1 MLINNSYYYEDKY
14 MFFTFDGVHSSKYNL
29 FIVNK
34 NDLKIENGI
43 GESSEYVSAMFQ
55 EGAYYTGTKKVQ
67 KTFKRKCAAEGL
79 TLSQYKEMMRWLAQ
93 GKRGFLS
100 FDSNPWW
107 GWTVVLDTV
116 SDATIMERGDKLVVE
131 FDVTWKTIGTF
142 LARNMYEAYYN
153 SDNEFAATDINS
165 ICNNV
170 YNDTMQSNEYGIP
183 VICRESDFSY
193 EKESDFNYGK
203 KIDLSNLEPGTNLRG
218 AKLYFS
224 GNSANL
230 TIQFENGYSIK
241 DIEYNAGKTFGLW
254 GDEGGLETQIFR
266 TGGSD
271 ANTEWNG
278 LEFTFPYNDDFIITE
293 ISPLNLDTVK
303 YSLLQPKADIY
314 HIQSVNNEHQHINF
328 FTKTN
333 KDTTTNI
340 RILHKP
346 LGASEEKT
354 YVSTSL
360 KSGEEEKFYSYYGES
375 NLVLLD
381 DKIIEQD
388 EQLNSNYQPNGILQ
402 LQSITPVL
410 VKPLRI
416 ENGDSYDIDI
426 IFDTSD
432 FNSLLLNDYNYICF
446 TKEESCI
453 NNIEYSYD
461 EWNELTYPKRY
472 TTFLFFTD
480 DSMEFKVNVA
490 DEDVYVNSSF
500 SPKSY
505 MWEQTYGNS
514 SISYVSSF
522 NLSDEQK
529 EMLMGIDLDSYT
541 CYFGKSNKVTIEN
554 NIQNNKFLTVVSCNN
569 L

>member
-1 MLINNSYYYEDKY
+1 MLINNGYYYEDKY

-34 NDLKIENGI
+34 NDLKIENSI

-116 SDATIMERGDKLVVE
+116 SDASIIERNDKLVVE
-131 FDVTWKTIGTF
+131 FDVTWKTVGTF
-142 LARNMYEAYYN
+142 LARNMYETYYN
-153 SDNEFAATDINS
+153 NDNEFAATDNNS
-165 ICNNV
+165 ICNNI

-193 EKESDFNYGK
+193 AEQIN
-203 KIDLSNLEPGTNLRG
+203 LSELSIGTNLKG
-218 AKLYFS
+218 ARLYFS
-224 GNSANL
+224 ENSAGL
-230 TIQFENGYSIK
+230 DIIFENGYY
-241 DIEYNAGKTFGLW
+241 IEDKTYNTEISFGTSFGLW
-254 GDEGGLETQIFR
+254 NDKGELQVEIFR
-266 TGGSD
+266 TNGSD
-271 ANTEWNG
+271 RYDEEKWKG
-278 LEFTFPYNDDFIITE
+278 LEFTFPSYTDFIITG
-293 ISPLNLDTVK
+293 ISIGSLDIK
-303 YSLLQPKADIY
+303 YSFPKADVY
-314 HIQSVNNEHQHINF
+314 HIQGVNNEHQHINF

-333 KDTTTNI
+333 KDTTTDI
-340 RILHKP
+340 KILHKP

-360 KSGEEEKFYSYYGES
+360 KPNEEEKFYSYYGES
-375 NLVLLD
+375 NLVLLN

-402 LQSITPVL
+402 LQSIVPVL
-410 VKPLRI
+410 IKPLRI
-416 ENGDSYDIDI
+416 ENGKTYNIDI

-432 FNSLLLNDYNYICF
+432 FNTLLLNDYNYICF

-490 DEDVYVNSSF
+490 GEDVYVNSSF

-505 MWEQTYGNS
+505 MWKQTYGNS

-522 NLSDEQK
+522 NLSDTQK
-529 EMLMGIDLDSYT
+529 EMLMGMDLENYT
-541 CYFGKSNKVTIEN
+541 CYFGKSNRVTIEN

>member
-153 SDNEFAATDINS
+153 SDNEFAATDSNS
-165 ICNNV
+165 ICNNI

-183 VICRESDFSY
+183 VICRESDI
-193 EKESDFNYGK
+193 DYGE
-203 KIDLSNLEPGTNLRG
+203 KIDLSVLEAGINLKS

-224 GNSANL
+224 ENSKDLIIN
-230 TIQFENGYSIK
+230 FDNGYSIK
-241 DIEYNAGKTFGLW
+241 DAVDGPGMSFGLYD
-254 GDEGGLETQIFR
+254 GSGICIDMIMRTAGADAYDESKWI
-266 TGGSD
+266 S
-271 ANTEWNG
+271 
-278 LEFTFPYNDDFIITE
+278 LEFTFPSDNNFIITE
-293 ISPLNLDTVK
+293 ISNPGTVK
-303 YSLLQPKADIY
+303 CSLLQPKGDIY

-333 KDTTTNI
+333 KDTTTDI

-360 KSGEEEKFYSYYGES
+360 KSNEEEKFYSYYGES
-375 NLVLLD
+375 NLVLLN

-410 VKPLRI
+410 IKPLRI
-416 ENGDSYDIDI
+416 ENGNSYDIDI

-480 DSMEFKVNVA
+480 DSMEFKVNVE

-529 EMLMGIDLDSYT
+529 EMLMGMDLENYT
-541 CYFGKSNKVTIEN
+541 CYFGKSNKVTIES